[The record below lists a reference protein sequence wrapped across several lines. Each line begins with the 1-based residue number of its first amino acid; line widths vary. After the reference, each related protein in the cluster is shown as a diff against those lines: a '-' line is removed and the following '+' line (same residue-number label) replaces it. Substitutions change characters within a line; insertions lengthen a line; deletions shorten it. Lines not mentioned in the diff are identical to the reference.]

1 MFGNIYIIY
10 FASSKIKSSMFG
22 IGSTLGSNLAR
33 KKNTNVEI

>member
-10 FASSKIKSSMFG
+10 FASSKIKSSIFG
-22 IGSTLGSNLAR
+22 ITLGSNLAR